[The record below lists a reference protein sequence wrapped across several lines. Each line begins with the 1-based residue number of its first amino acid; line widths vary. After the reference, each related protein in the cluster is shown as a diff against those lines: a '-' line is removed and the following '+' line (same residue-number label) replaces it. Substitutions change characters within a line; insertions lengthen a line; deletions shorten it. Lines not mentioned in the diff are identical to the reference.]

1 MQYYN
6 ILLYFFFLVSILIVF
21 CAYLLFKIQYL
32 KIQLKISH
40 EEVSELKEN
49 LKEAQMNV
57 NNLLID
63 LQKIKSE
70 VNNNENEISRLNVK
84 LNEAKTEV
92 IKHENM
98 LLNVLHTSTLAL
110 LTGASNFSENDVRR
124 TYSYTGER
132 RVTENLDKV

>member
-1 MQYYN
+1 
-6 ILLYFFFLVSILIVF
+6 
-21 CAYLLFKIQYL
+21 
-32 KIQLKISH
+32 LKISH